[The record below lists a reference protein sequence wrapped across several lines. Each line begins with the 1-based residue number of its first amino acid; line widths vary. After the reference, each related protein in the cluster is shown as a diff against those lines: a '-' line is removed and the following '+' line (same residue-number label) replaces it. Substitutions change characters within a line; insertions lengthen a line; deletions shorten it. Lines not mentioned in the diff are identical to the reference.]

1 MDAAQRI
8 TRKIGHHYEM
18 LADKYHELWP
28 MVDQVYHSES
38 WQDMWLKIDLLGL
51 AVDTD
56 VFMMLCETLCY
67 HYGFWAHTKPRF
79 MAFKKFLKLK
89 RPNPLTKV
97 KLQKKTLDAVRK
109 KISELDIEMFINP
122 VARVPGRMAELRAWQ
137 SIHLILEQCQDG
149 KKRPSKKKS
158 TER

>member
-1 MDAAQRI
+1 MTCYCIPVSKQKAV
-8 TRKIGHHYEM
+8 
-18 LADKYHELWP
+18 WP
-28 MVDQVYHSES
+28 VVDSIYHSTT
-38 WQDMWLKIDLLGL
+38 WQDMWLKIDLNGIEIDL
-51 AVDTD
+51 D
-56 VFMMLCETLCY
+56 VFMMLCDTLCY